1 MPNLQTSAVIYKFM
15 TILIKEKFDKQ
26 CLFLVLSIAIACL
39 LMTSL
44 VFPIYGI
51 KYFTEFIYN
60 PETILKIMG
69 LAIIFVIIFL
79 TALIPIFYS
88 LFLIYKF
95 LFPAYI
101 ELSERGI
108 KASGIKN
115 FIKWSDIK
123 NIYYFDIK
131 HFRTLIFVIPLLQL
145 FFSTSLWLL
154 VKIIQLNLMLRA
166 GNPLENKMSI
176 IIQDNCN
183 KYYILTIDPGL
194 TEYSDVGLIETI
206 NLYKENG
213 IIKKD
218 SIKKQKTDFIQITI
232 GVLFLIIICFMLVQT
247 IVIDI
252 IRN

>member
-1 MPNLQTSAVIYKFM
+1 MA
-15 TILIKEKFDKQ
+15 ILIKEKIGNQ
-26 CLFLVLSIAIACL
+26 CLFLVYSVLIACL
-39 LMTSL
+39 PMILL

-51 KYFTEFIYN
+51 KYFTEFIYT
-60 PETILKIMG
+60 PEAVLKIMG
-69 LAIIFVIIFL
+69 LAIFSVIIFL

-88 LFLIYKF
+88 LFLIYKI

-101 ELSERGI
+101 EISEKGM

-131 HFRTLIFVIPLLQL
+131 YFRTLLFVIPLLQL
-145 FFSTSLWLL
+145 FFSASLWLL
-154 VKIIQLNLMLRA
+154 VKIIQLNMMLGV

-183 KYYILTIDPGL
+183 KYYILTIDPIL

-232 GVLFLIIICFMLVQT
+232 TVLFLILIICFILIPMAVDL
-247 IVIDI
+247 I
-252 IRN
+252 IN